1 MSGFSLAARLN
12 AGTST
17 LSHKKKLP
25 VQVDART
32 SSGYAGSDAA
42 EHRRKKKI
50 LKKTQLGSGY
60 KPTDTTQPK
69 NVFGGTAQIPT
80 THADREARNQNAIQE
95 C

>member
-1 MSGFSLAARLN
+1 MLGSKLTARLN
-12 AGTST
+12 GDHT
-17 LSHKKKLP
+17 LSWP
-25 VQVDART
+25 PNGDVRT
-32 SSGYAGSDAA
+32 SPGYAGSDAA
-42 EHRRKKKI
+42 EHQRKKKM

-69 NVFGGTAQIPT
+69 NVFGGAAQVLT

>member
-1 MSGFSLAARLN
+1 MSNFNLFARLN
-12 AGTST
+12 AGTVT
-17 LSHKKKLP
+17 LSRKKQLP

-32 SSGYAGSDAA
+32 SSGSGASDA
-42 EHRRKKKI
+42 EYQRKKKSM

-60 KPTDTTQPK
+60 KPMDTTQPK